1 MPIRGGGFPPLHM
14 DLAPSRR
21 MEPPPWS
28 LALDGHYCIMV
39 RVLLT
44 HRIQVREC
52 DHSLMAGSPRNRRM
66 SESNYFDQR
75 FLLVAES
82 TQIGI
87 TLRLPVWLA
96 RECRRPRGKH
106 SAWPRD
112 RVLARPHVRR
122 SRPLSNVGAVL
133 EWDQATSIAALQM
146 VFEKGERILAV
157 SVIGRSH
164 RLVIEIDDP
173 FVLFGI
179 NRGFPRQ
186 G

>member
-28 LALDGHYCIMV
+28 LALDAHYCIMV

-66 SESNYFDQR
+66 RGSNYFDQR

-87 TLRLPVWLA
+87 TLRLPDWLA

-106 SAWPRD
+106 STWPRD
-112 RVLARPHVRR
+112 HVLARPHVRR
-122 SRPLSNVGAVL
+122 SAPCWNGTKRRQLRRFKWSSRKASASWRSPSLA
-133 EWDQATSIAALQM
+133 EATAWS
-146 VFEKGERILAV
+146 
-157 SVIGRSH
+157 
-164 RLVIEIDDP
+164 
-173 FVLFGI
+173 
-179 NRGFPRQ
+179 
-186 G
+186 